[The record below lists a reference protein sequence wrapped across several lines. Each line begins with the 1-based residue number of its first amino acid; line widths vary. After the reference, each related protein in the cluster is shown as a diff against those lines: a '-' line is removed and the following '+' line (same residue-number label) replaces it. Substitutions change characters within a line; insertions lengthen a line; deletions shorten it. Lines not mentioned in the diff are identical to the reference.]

1 MVANSMNVLLSIK
14 PIYVD
19 EILAGKKIF
28 EFRKSIFKKKN
39 IGKVFI
45 YSSSPVKK
53 IVASFE
59 IARII
64 ADSPKNLWNKCQKY
78 GGISENDFFEY
89 FKNSDIGYAIEIT
102 NLNEF
107 SEPINPYKLK
117 KDFRPPQSYCYL
129 PLDYFENKSIDSIS
143 RVKNQDMVVLESDN
157 EYLTNLDDN
166 NNISK
171 TQKQTELFNGDE
183 FQKMTE
189 LSEELLKNSI
199 IIEEKVG
206 WTETELSQVAEI
218 IMGQSPPSSTY
229 NENGI
234 GIPFFQGKAEFT
246 ELHPIVSKWCSEPNK
261 IAESNDILI
270 SVRAPVGATN
280 IANQKCC
287 IGRGLAAI
295 RYPDCNK
302 YVFYFLRLIE
312 NELDKKGT
320 GTTFK
325 AISGSVLKSEK
336 IPLAP
341 LPEQRAIISKIEQLF
356 SELDNGISNL
366 KLAQEQLKV
375 YRQAVLKKAFEG
387 DLTKKWR
394 GQQTNLPD
402 VGDLLEQI
410 RKEREEASKASVKKI
425 KAVKSLTKD
434 ELSELP
440 RIPDKWRWVKT
451 AEIIDPINNG
461 YTPKANFLSS
471 GSGEVPFIKVYN
483 LNFDGS
489 FNFQKDPTF
498 IPKIIHQ
505 KELARSVTY
514 PGDVLINIVGPPL
527 GKVSI
532 VSSQFPEWN
541 INQAIVLFRP
551 NKWVTTKI
559 ISYYLQNPKTIQ
571 WLENTSKA
579 TAGQFNVK
587 VSTCREIPFPLFS
600 IEEQKVIVQEIETRL
615 SVCDKIEQDI
625 KENLEKAEALRQSI
639 LKKAFEGKLLNEKEL
654 AEVRGAED
662 WEPAEVLLERIK
674 AKRAENGKK

>member
-1 MVANSMNVLLSIK
+1 M
-14 PIYVD
+14 
-19 EILAGKKIF
+19 
-28 EFRKSIFKKKN
+28 
-39 IGKVFI
+39 
-45 YSSSPVKK
+45 
-53 IVASFE
+53 IV
-59 IARII
+59 
-64 ADSPKNLWNKCQKY
+64 
-78 GGISENDFFEY
+78 
-89 FKNSDIGYAIEIT
+89 
-102 NLNEF
+102 
-107 SEPINPYKLK
+107 
-117 KDFRPPQSYCYL
+117 
-129 PLDYFENKSIDSIS
+129 
-143 RVKNQDMVVLESDN
+143 
-157 EYLTNLDDN
+157 
-166 NNISK
+166 
-171 TQKQTELFNGDE
+171 
-183 FQKMTE
+183 
-189 LSEELLKNSI
+189 
-199 IIEEKVG
+199 EEKVG
-206 WTETELSQVAEI
+206 WTKTELSQVAEI

-234 GIPFFQGKAEFT
+234 GFPFFQGKAEFT
-246 ELHPIVSKWCSEPNK
+246 ELYPIVSKWCSEPKK

-312 NELDKKGT
+312 NELDEKGT

-325 AISGSVLKSEK
+325 AISGAVLKSEK
-336 IPLAP
+336 IPFAP
-341 LPEQRAIISKIEQLF
+341 LSEQRAIVSKIEQLF

-387 DLTKKWR
+387 ELTKKWR
-394 GQQTNLPD
+394 EQQTDLPD
-402 VGDLLEQI
+402 AKDLLEQI
-410 RKEREEASKASVKKI
+410 SKEREDATKAIGKKQKTVKPF
-425 KAVKSLTKD
+425 TKD
-434 ELSELP
+434 ELAELST
-440 RIPDKWRWVKT
+440 IPDGWKWVKT

-471 GSGEVPFIKVYN
+471 GSGEIPFIKVYN

-489 FNFQKDPTF
+489 LNFQKDPTF

-505 KELARSVTY
+505 KELARSITY

-527 GKVSI
+527 GKISI
-532 VSSQFPEWN
+532 VSRQFPEWN

-551 NKWVTTKI
+551 NDWVTTKI

-587 VSTCREIPFPLFS
+587 VSTCREIPFPLIS
-600 IEEQKVIVQEIETRL
+600 MEEQQAIVQEIETRL
-615 SVCDKIEQDI
+615 SVCDKMEQDI
-625 KENLEKAEALRQSI
+625 EMNLEKAEALRQSI

-654 AEVRGAED
+654 AEVRRAED
-662 WEPAEVLLERIK
+662 WESAEVLLERIK
-674 AKRAENGKK
+674 AERAKNGNK